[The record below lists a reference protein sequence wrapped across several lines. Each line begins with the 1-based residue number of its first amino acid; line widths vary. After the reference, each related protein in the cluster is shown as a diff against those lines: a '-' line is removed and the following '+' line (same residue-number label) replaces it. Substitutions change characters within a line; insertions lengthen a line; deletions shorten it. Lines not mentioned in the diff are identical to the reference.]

1 MKTSN
6 RTFPYL
12 SHGTAVL
19 LCSMTVVLCMLC
31 TPAKAQQFG
40 QWDLDM
46 YSTSM
51 YINPSGN
58 NYAEVTCMTAFSGSV
73 ASSWTPYSND
83 YCITPVGAAYAAGI
97 GYANGYI
104 DGAKQGLRRVSPGG
118 GLGEPGEGLPIGDVP
133 IGLFLLL
140 AAVCALYIRRKT
152 IRKKARC

>member
-6 RTFPYL
+6 LIYMNL
-12 SHGTAVL
+12 LHGTSAL
-19 LCSMTVVLCMLC
+19 LCGMIMVLCMLC

-40 QWDLDM
+40 QWDMDM
-46 YSTSM
+46 YSTSL
-51 YINPSGN
+51 YANPSGGH
-58 NYAEVTCMTAFSGSV
+58 YSETTCMAEFSGSM

-104 DGAKQGLRRVSPGG
+104 DGAKLGLRRVSPGG

-133 IGLFLLL
+133 IWLFLLM
-140 AAVCALYIRRKT
+140 AALCALCIRRKT
-152 IRKKARC
+152 MRKKARC

>member
-97 GYANGYI
+97 GYDDDEDAPT
-104 DGAKQGLRRVSPGG
+104 V
-118 GLGEPGEGLPIGDVP
+118 
-133 IGLFLLL
+133 
-140 AAVCALYIRRKT
+140 KT
-152 IRKKARC
+152 PRPTAPPVRLDEDPEDE